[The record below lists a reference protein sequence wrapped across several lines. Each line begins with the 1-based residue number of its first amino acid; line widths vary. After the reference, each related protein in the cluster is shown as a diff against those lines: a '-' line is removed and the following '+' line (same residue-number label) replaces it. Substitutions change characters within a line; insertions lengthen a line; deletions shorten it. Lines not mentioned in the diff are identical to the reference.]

1 MTVVALASVS
11 AANPARADDVEV
23 FARVVVERTALRSGP
38 GPDFRRVGF
47 ASRDE
52 VFPVRRRATRGY
64 WFEIERSDGTRA
76 WILGD
81 AVYNHE
87 VGELDDPRRSRIFAP
102 PPLLDARMEIA
113 VTFGALGGGGFMA
126 IRPTLLLDPYFGL
139 EITGAATVNRAGQ
152 LLMALGGGIV
162 NVFPEWPVVP
172 FLAVGG
178 GVTFSTP
185 NSDAFLLERGRV
197 NTLYG
202 GGGLRFGFRKRLTL
216 RLDIRLYAFF
226 EADRYVAREEYSGGV
241 SVFF

>member
-1 MTVVALASVS
+1 MAVATVSVALTS
-11 AANPARADDVEV
+11 PAQADDVEV

-38 GPDFRRVGF
+38 GADFRRVGF
-47 ASRDE
+47 ASRDD

-64 WFEIERSDGTRA
+64 WFEIERPDGTRA

-87 VGELDDPRRSRIFAP
+87 VGELDDPGRSRIFAP

-152 LLMALGGGIV
+152 LMMALGGGIV

-178 GVTFSTP
+178 GVTFSNP
-185 NSDAFLLERGRV
+185 NSDAFLLEQGRV

>member
-1 MTVVALASVS
+1 MSVMLTV
-11 AANPARADDVEV
+11 PARADDVEV

-38 GPDFRRVGF
+38 GADFRRVGF
-47 ASRDE
+47 ASRDD
-52 VFPVRRRATRGY
+52 VFPVLRRATRGY
-64 WFEIERSDGTRA
+64 WFEIERPDGTRA
-76 WILGD
+76 WVLGD

-87 VGELDDPRRSRIFAP
+87 VGELDDPRRFRVFAP
-102 PPLLDARMEIA
+102 PPLLDARMEVA

-178 GVTFSTP
+178 GVTFSNP
-185 NSDAFLLERGRV
+185 NSDAFLLEQGRV